1 MKLALLLFAASNAAA
16 FVIPDQQL
24 LSEFRRESLDPD
36 AVIPSHISNFGDLLA
51 GAEHYMF
58 YAAEV
63 SESIHVLGCGDIEDV
78 DDLNEELAIQ
88 EGPPHH
94 KPPHHKPPHHKPKPE
109 DPHHGKPNLTIY
121 EMIKASNHT
130 TIFAELVSEF
140 DDIVKRLN
148 STSANYTLF
157 VPIDE
162 AFAKFKHHPKPPKE
176 YLKKFVTYHI
186 SEQLYPA
193 RRIFFSRTIPT
204 LLEQDELGPYPQRIS
219 TQFGPRGLSLNFL
232 ARIVKSNLVSLSCL
246 SLLP

>member
-1 MKLALLLFAASNAAA
+1 MKLAFLLSAASIAAA
-16 FVIPDQQL
+16 FVIPDRQL
-24 LSEFRRESLDPD
+24 LSEFSQESLNPN
-36 AVIPSHISNFGDLLA
+36 AVIPSHLSNFGDFLA
-51 GAEHYMF
+51 GAENYMF

-63 SESIHVLGCGDIEDV
+63 SQSIDVLGGGDFDYM
-78 DDLNEELAIQ
+78 DDLNEEFAI
-88 EGPPHH
+88 
-94 KPPHHKPPHHKPKPE
+94 HHKPPHHKPKPE
-109 DPHHGKPNLTIY
+109 DPHHGKSNLTIY

-186 SEQLYPA
+186 SAQLYPA
-193 RRIFFSRTIPT
+193 QRVFFSRTIPT
-204 LLEQDELGPYPQRIS
+204 LLEQHELGPYPQRIS

-232 ARIVKSNLVSLSCL
+232 ARIVKSNLVSISCFF
-246 SLLP
+246 LLL